1 MGRIDLPDSAT
12 PDVSVLVVLTA
23 DAARAA
29 TSLRAI
35 AEAAPP
41 VATEVVLVLNGATPD
56 VHGLINEEVR
66 GARLVDAPVDL
77 GLAAAW
83 RQGLQ
88 LARARRISLLH
99 EDSFPR
105 AGWLAPLLETLDAR
119 PHAGVVGG
127 RLLHPDGRHQN
138 DGWVLWRDAH
148 VSVLSGELAQRDV
161 DPPRPVDYVSSAAL
175 LTDRALLA
183 ELDLPDESWFPAVYT
198 DSDLSRAVWASGR
211 VVLHDPRS
219 VVSHGKL
226 AMVQPGGPPNRGR
239 HLPAFL
245 NARNRERFL
254 VKWRD
259 ELATRPERSEGTWPD
274 SVPPDELGAALALT
288 AERAAAIESGPP
300 PTPPNAVPPAQDAT
314 RVTVEDAALERAAL
328 RRAELDKEFT
338 TWLSAQLDAAAQEIE
353 ALRAHA
359 EAVQHEAERAVAA
372 NRRLAAELERLS

>member
-29 TSLRAI
+29 TALRSI

-56 VHGLINEEVR
+56 VRALVDERVR

-83 RQGLQ
+83 RQGLE
-88 LARARRISLLH
+88 LARAPRLALLH

-105 AGWLAPLLETLDAR
+105 AGWLAPLVETLDAR
-119 PHAGVVGG
+119 PHAGIVGA
-127 RLLHPDGRHQN
+127 RLLHRDGRHQN

-148 VSVLSGELAQRDV
+148 VSVLTGELAQHDGS
-161 DPPRPVDYVSSAAL
+161 PPRPVDYASSAAL
-175 LTDRALLA
+175 LADRALLA

-219 VVSHGKL
+219 LVSHGKL

-254 VKWRD
+254 VKWPG
-259 ELATRPERSEGTWPD
+259 ELATRPQRSQGTWPD
-274 SVPPDELGAALALT
+274 SVPPEELRAALALT
-288 AERAAAIESGPP
+288 AQRAAAIASGAVPAP
-300 PTPPNAVPPAQDAT
+300 RAAVPPTQGAT
-314 RVTVEDAALERAAL
+314 RVTVDDAALARATL
-328 RRAELDKEFT
+328 RRAELDQEFT
-338 TWLSAQLDAAAQEIE
+338 AWLSAQLDAATQEIE

-359 EAVQHEAERAVAA
+359 EAVQREAERAVAA
-372 NRRLAAELERLS
+372 NLELAAELERLG

>member
-29 TSLRAI
+29 TSLRSI

-56 VHGLINEEVR
+56 VRALVDDGVR
-66 GARLVDAPVDL
+66 GARLVDARVDL

-88 LARARRISLLH
+88 LARAPRLALLH

-105 AGWLAPLLETLDAR
+105 AEWLVPLVETLDAR
-119 PHAGVVGG
+119 PHAGIVGA

-148 VSVLSGELAQRDV
+148 VSVLTGELAQREGAA
-161 DPPRPVDYVSSAAL
+161 PRPVDYASSAAL
-175 LTDRALLA
+175 LADRALLA
-183 ELDLPDESWFPAVYT
+183 ELDLPDDSWFPAVYT

-211 VVLHDPRS
+211 VALHDPRA

-254 VKWRD
+254 VKWPG
-259 ELATRPERSEGTWPD
+259 ELATRPRRSHGTWPD
-274 SVPPDELGAALALT
+274 NVPPEELRAALALT
-288 AERAAAIESGPP
+288 AQRAAAIESGPVP
-300 PTPPNAVPPAQDAT
+300 APRDAVLPAQEAR
-314 RVTVEDAALERAAL
+314 RVTVDDAALERATL

-338 TWLSAQLDAAAQEIE
+338 AWLSAQLDAATQEIE

-359 EAVQHEAERAVAA
+359 EAVQREAERAVAA
-372 NRRLAAELERLS
+372 NLELAAELERLS